1 MLRVIIKVHI
11 KYRGDLGGVFTEELI
26 SEPGLK
32 G

>member
-1 MLRVIIKVHI
+1 MLSVIIKVQI
-11 KYRGDLGGVFTEELI
+11 KYRGDLGGVFHEELI